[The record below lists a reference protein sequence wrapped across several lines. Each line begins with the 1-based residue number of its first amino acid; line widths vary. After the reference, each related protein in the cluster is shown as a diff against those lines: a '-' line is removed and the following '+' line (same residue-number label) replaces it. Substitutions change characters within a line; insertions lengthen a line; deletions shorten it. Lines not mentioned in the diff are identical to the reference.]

1 MTILKIN
8 IGLRGFKFVLPCTQI
23 IVTSLYII
31 LFKVNI
37 FDITKHDETEFS
49 DVVVNSIIRGWAQGE
64 KTKDQGEKTENLEI
78 KMCHCFKP
86 NIHIPGKL

>member
-64 KTKDQGEKTENLEI
+64 KTENLEI
-78 KMCHCFKP
+78 KKCRCFKP
-86 NIHIPGKL
+86 DTKCIHIPGKL